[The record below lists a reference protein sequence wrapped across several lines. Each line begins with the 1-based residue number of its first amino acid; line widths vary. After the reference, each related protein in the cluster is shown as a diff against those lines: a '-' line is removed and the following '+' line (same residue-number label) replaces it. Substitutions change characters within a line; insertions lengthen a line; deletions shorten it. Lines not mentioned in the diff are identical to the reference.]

1 VISSHRDPAV
11 RPYRGG
17 AHRLPDRGNEAAD
30 VYADHRVGLR
40 GETTGSARDA
50 RRAGALITTGS
61 AGTSHVR
68 GSFLLTASAEYRSR
82 PPRRRV
88 RVSAPAKRSG
98 TARSCRGGEVER
110 SMSPVP
116 STQSPGGP
124 LVVAGAM
131 SVEVGG
137 LTVLG
142 PRRLRVTRP
151 VRHHLLR
158 RSAAAVVG
166 GSLQDPQHLDRQ
178 LGLGLELQGVIESR
192 STGQALD
199 LGYQPLA
206 LQGPLGRSRFHDGQR
221 QGG

>member
-1 VISSHRDPAV
+1 MSRSRDLFAS
-11 RPYRGG
+11 RPSRAPVSGG

-98 TARSCRGGEVER
+98 TARSCVAAMSRGRCRLSRRPRVPAARSQREARRMER
-110 SMSPVP
+110 HPRGHPDPTARSPRAGRRRDRRGRNV
-116 STQSPGGP
+116 TEDVGF
-124 LVVAGAM
+124 AGAGARAIAEA
-131 SVEVGG
+131 S
-137 LTVLG
+137 
-142 PRRLRVTRP
+142 
-151 VRHHLLR
+151 
-158 RSAAAVVG
+158 
-166 GSLQDPQHLDRQ
+166 
-178 LGLGLELQGVIESR
+178 
-192 STGQALD
+192 
-199 LGYQPLA
+199 
-206 LQGPLGRSRFHDGQR
+206 R
-221 QGG
+221 QGAPRHCP